1 MALQVKHISYRYG
14 KQSPWILKDLSFSVS
29 QKERVGIIAP
39 SGYGKST
46 LANLM
51 AGLIRPSKGE
61 IVIEGE
67 DTHSQPSFNPIQL
80 IFQQPELAVNPRWK
94 MIKILNETGQH
105 NPEILSGLGIKEK
118 WLDRF
123 PRELSGGELQRFCV
137 ARALA
142 PATRFLIADEI
153 STMLDTVTQ
162 AQLWQVILAEIEQRE
177 IGLVVISHNTIL
189 LEKICTRVIDLRTL
203 NKRE

>member
-1 MALQVKHISYRYG
+1 MTLQVKHISYRYG
-14 KQSPWILKDLSFSVS
+14 KQSPWILTDLSFSVTE
-29 QKERVGIIAP
+29 KERVGIIAP
-39 SGYGKST
+39 SGFGKST
-46 LANLM
+46 LANIM
-51 AGLIRPSKGE
+51 AGLIQPSTGE
-61 IVIEGE
+61 IVMKGE
-67 DTHSQPSFNPIQL
+67 DTCSQPSFNPIQL

-94 MIKILNETGQH
+94 MAKILSETGQH
-105 NPEILSGLGIKEK
+105 NPEILSDLGIKAK

-162 AQLWQVILAEIEQRE
+162 AQLWRVILTEVEQRG
-177 IGLVVISHNTIL
+177 IGLVVISHNTTL
-189 LEKICTRVIDLRTL
+189 LEKICTRIIDLRTL